1 VKLKSVLVSVRQ
13 KVEMKSNNL
22 VVKVNLRDRR
32 IGQLLVA
39 KDKYSEV
46 DSEHITGEKG
56 DKKNDSE
63 GTKED

>member
-1 VKLKSVLVSVRQ
+1 
-13 KVEMKSNNL
+13 MKSNNL